1 MKRREFC
8 TLPMVAA
15 AATPPGAS
23 LESPYSIQDGTWNI
37 AWPERLSQH
46 DVVYL
51 SPPEDP
57 ALGLPIGNG
66 DVGALLW
73 TTDRALVIAIN
84 KNDVWDDA
92 KPGAFHNWGASEEGH
107 RTSQR
112 HCGRLIVDFGS
123 PVFDLL
129 YQKNFEARLEMATAT
144 ATLHA
149 ETPFADVR
157 MSSLLSAPHKV
168 LAVRCELKSEDPS
181 GIRATLE
188 RWGSRTFA
196 HWYAQV
202 NRDPSIGL
210 DGTASNIERGR
221 VVIRQKLR
229 TMDFAVAA
237 ALVPDSPAPAPVRAG
252 SRAGEWRID
261 GVAGFTL
268 LVAVATSEEAA
279 DPAAEVH
286 RILDA
291 AERAG
296 YAQIRAEH
304 ETEWKR
310 FWSRSMIDLP
320 EKYLENIWHL
330 TLYFANS
337 SSRGKYPPHFCNGLW
352 GWNRDFV
359 PWNYYFHWNLQDYI
373 WPLNTANHAEL
384 AAPYLRYRRAQLDK
398 AVADARDRLKK
409 PGAFY
414 SDVSDRH
421 GYNDADQDG
430 MRTAGAQIALDF
442 WRHYCYTRDEEFL
455 REAAW
460 PVIRE
465 TTRFLAS
472 GLTLGDDGR
481 YHPSPAHAYEGS
493 PRFDD
498 VITELSMVRGL
509 FPISI
514 QTGKRMD
521 HDAAELERWREM
533 LEKLAPFHLVELE
546 DFECERRGEEFFHK
560 GGLAEGKKLASKKV
574 FAVGR
579 DKKGAWVRN
588 RYAVHPE
595 KAYYGIPDPEL
606 SVVFPSDYLGLG
618 QRDTELFR
626 AAVTQVR
633 LHPPT
638 DPRDTPDKPAT
649 MAGSG
654 ELCMGWCPYPIV
666 LARLGLSE
674 ELVAELANSVSTWQL
689 YPQGFGHYG
698 PYHVFKP
705 EFEQRWRSNPKVR
718 DPASTAKP
726 RETFPFPT
734 WPFRHFDNEAMPI
747 VSAAVNEMLL
757 QSHDGVIR
765 IAPAVP
771 ENWTVRFTL
780 AARGGFLVSAERAQG
795 HIAWV
800 AIDSRLGGPCRVEH
814 PWQQDRI
821 VCLDTRGHRVEAK
834 TLPGNAI
841 EFPTRP
847 GERYLLVRDEK
858 EFSAWRTARLSPKR
872 QTGPRRLK
880 RAILGR
886 ERLY

>member
-1 MKRREFC
+1 MNRREFC
-8 TLPMVAA
+8 TLPLTAA
-15 AATPPGAS
+15 AATPASGAV
-23 LESPYSIQDGTWNI
+23 ESAYSVQDGSWNI
-37 AWPERLSQH
+37 DWPERLSQH

-57 ALGLPIGNG
+57 VLGLPLGNG
-66 DVGALLW
+66 DVGALVW
-73 TTDRALVIAIN
+73 TTERELIIAIN

-92 KPGAFHNWGASEEGH
+92 KPGAFRNWGASEEGY

-112 HCGRLIVDFGS
+112 HCGRLVIDFGS

-149 ETPFADVR
+149 ETPFAEARV
-157 MSSLLSAPHKV
+157 SSLVSVSHKV
-168 LAVRCELKSEDPS
+168 LAVRCEWKSADQS
-181 GIRATLE
+181 IVRASLE

-196 HWYAQV
+196 HWYSQV
-202 NRDPSIGL
+202 NRDPSVGL
-210 DGTASNIERGR
+210 DGTASSIERGR
-221 VVIRQKLR
+221 IVIRQRLR
-229 TMDFAVAA
+229 TMEFAVAA
-237 ALVPDSPAPAPVRAG
+237 ALVPDAPAQPPTRAG
-252 SRAGEWRID
+252 SRAGEWRLE
-261 GVAGFTL
+261 GAPGFTL
-268 LVAVATSEEAA
+268 LVAVATSEDVA
-279 DPAAEVH
+279 DPVAETH
-286 RILDA
+286 RVLDS

-296 YAQIRAEH
+296 YANIRAEH
-304 ETEWKR
+304 EAEWKR

-359 PWNYYFHWNLQDYI
+359 PWNYYFHWNMQDYV
-373 WPLNTANHAEL
+373 WPLHTANHAEL
-384 AAPYLRYRRAQLDK
+384 AVPYLRYRREQLDK
-398 AVADARDRLKK
+398 VVADARDRLKK

-421 GYNDADQDG
+421 GYNDATQDG
-430 MRTAGAQIALDF
+430 MRTAGPQIALDF
-442 WRHYCYTRDEEFL
+442 WRHYAYTGDEKFL
-455 REAAW
+455 RDSAW

-472 GLTLGDDGR
+472 GLEKGADGR
-481 YHPSPAHAYEGS
+481 YHPNPAHAYEGS
-493 PRFDD
+493 PRFSD

-514 QTGKRMD
+514 ATGQRMG
-521 HDAAELERWREM
+521 HDNLEIERWREL
-533 LEKLAPFHLVELE
+533 LEKLVGFHLVDLE
-546 DFECERRGEEFFHK
+546 EFEYERRGEELFHK
-560 GGLAEGKKLASKKV
+560 GGLAAGKKLASQKV
-574 FAVGR
+574 FSVGR
-579 DKKGAWVRN
+579 DKQGAWVRD

-606 SVVFPSDYLGLG
+606 SVVFPSDFLGLG

-638 DPRDTPDKPAT
+638 VPEDTPAKPAT

-654 ELCMGWCPYPIV
+654 DLCMGWCPYPIV
-666 LARLGLSE
+666 LARLGLSD
-674 ELVAELANSVSTWQL
+674 ELAAELANSVSTWQL

-705 EFEQRWRSNPKVR
+705 EFEQRWRVNAKVN
-718 DPASTAKP
+718 DAASTTKP
-726 RETFPFPT
+726 RATFPFPT

-747 VSAAVNEMLL
+747 VSAAINEMLL

-765 IAPAVP
+765 VAPAVP
-771 ENWTVRFTL
+771 EAWTVRFKL
-780 AARGGFLVSAERAQG
+780 AARGGFLVSAERVEGRVRWISIESQHG
-795 HIAWV
+795 TT
-800 AIDSRLGGPCRVEH
+800 CKVEH
-814 PWQQDRI
+814 PWPQDAL
-821 VCLDTRGHRVEAK
+821 VCLDARGRRVETK
-834 TLPGNAI
+834 MSSGNAV
-841 EFPTRP
+841 EFPTRA
-847 GERYLLVRDEK
+847 GARYLLVRDEK
-858 EFSAWRTARLSPKR
+858 EFAAWRAARISPKR

-880 RAILGR
+880 KAILGR
-886 ERLY
+886 ERLF

>member
-1 MKRREFC
+1 MP
-8 TLPMVAA
+8 LAA
-15 AATPPGAS
+15 AAADLNTF
-23 LESPYSIQDGTWNI
+23 ESAYSIRDGSWNI
-37 AWPERLSQH
+37 DWPERLSQH

-57 ALGLPIGNG
+57 ALGIPIGNG
-66 DVGALLW
+66 DVGALMW
-73 TTDRALVIAIN
+73 TTDRALIVAIN

-92 KPGAFHNWGASEEGH
+92 KPGAFNNWGASEEGY

-112 HCGRLIVDFGS
+112 HCGRLIVDFGA
-123 PVFDLL
+123 PVFDVL

-144 ATLHA
+144 TAVRA
-149 ETPFADVR
+149 ETSFAQVR
-157 MSSLLSAPHKV
+157 VESLLSAPHKV
-168 LAVRCELKSEDPS
+168 LAVRCECRSEDQS
-181 GIRATLE
+181 VTRATLE

-196 HWYAQV
+196 HWYSQV
-202 NRDPSIGL
+202 NRDASIGL
-210 DGTASNIERGR
+210 SGTATSIERGR
-221 VVIRQKLR
+221 VVIRQHLR
-229 TMDFAVAA
+229 SMDFTIAA
-237 ALVPDSPAPAPVRAG
+237 ALVADAPAQPPARAG
-252 SRAGEWRID
+252 SRAGEWKLD
-261 GVAGFTL
+261 GTAGFTL
-268 LVAVATSEEAA
+268 LVAVATSEEVA
-279 DPAAEVH
+279 DPTAEVH

-296 YAQIRAEH
+296 YARIRADH
-304 ETEWKR
+304 EAEWKR

-359 PWNYYFHWNLQDYI
+359 PWNYYFHWNMQDYV
-373 WPLNTANHAEL
+373 WPLHTANHAEL
-384 AAPYLRYRRAQLDK
+384 AAPYFRYRGAQLEK

-421 GYNDADQDG
+421 GYNDATQDG
-430 MRTAGAQIALDF
+430 MRTPGAQIALDF
-442 WRHYCYTRDEEFL
+442 WRHYAYTRDEKFL

-472 GLTLGDDGR
+472 GLELGDDGR
-481 YHPSPAHAYEGS
+481 FHPNAAHAYEGS
-493 PRFDD
+493 PRFED
-498 VITELSMVRGL
+498 VITELAMVRGL
-509 FPISI
+509 FPIAI
-514 QTGKRMD
+514 ETGKRMS
-521 HDAAELERWREM
+521 HDGVELARWREM
-533 LEKLAPFHLVELE
+533 LDKLAPFRLVDLE
-546 DFECERRGEEFFHK
+546 DFEYEQRGGELVHK
-560 GGLAEGKKLASKKV
+560 GGLAAGKKLESRKV

-606 SVVFPSDYLGLG
+606 AVVFPSDYLGLA

-633 LHPPT
+633 LHPPAE
-638 DPRDTPDKPAT
+638 PKESPDTPAT

-654 ELCMGWCPYPIV
+654 DLCMGWCPYPIV
-666 LARLGLSE
+666 LARLGLSD
-674 ELVAELANSVSTWQL
+674 ELASELANCVSTWQL

-698 PYHVFKP
+698 PYYVFKP
-705 EFEQRWRSNPKVR
+705 EYEQRWRLNAKVR
-718 DPASTAKP
+718 DSASKAKP
-726 RETFPFPT
+726 KETFPFPT

-747 VSAAVNEMLL
+747 VSAAINEMLL

-771 ENWTVRFTL
+771 AAWTVRFQL
-780 AARGGFLVSAERAQG
+780 AARGGFVVSAERAQG
-795 HIAWV
+795 GVLWV
-800 AIDSRLGGPCRVEH
+800 ALESRNGETCRIEN
-814 PWQQDRI
+814 PWPGESPA
-821 VCLDTRGHRVEAK
+821 CLDSQGRSVASK
-834 TLPGNAI
+834 TLPANVI
-841 EFPTRP
+841 EFATQS
-847 GERYLLVRDEK
+847 GARYLLVRDAK
-858 EFSAWRTARLSPKR
+858 QFAAWRAARIAPPR
-872 QTGPRRLK
+872 QTEPRKLK
-880 RAILGR
+880 RATLGR

>member
-1 MKRREFC
+1 MNRREFC
-8 TLPMVAA
+8 TLPMAA
-15 AATPPGAS
+15 AAAPPAAAAIESAYS
-23 LESPYSIQDGTWNI
+23 LQDGTWNI
-37 AWPERLSQH
+37 DWPERLSQH

-73 TTDRALVIAIN
+73 TTDRALIIAIN
-84 KNDVWDDA
+84 KNDVWDDD
-92 KPGAFHNWGASEEGH
+92 KPGPFHNWGASEEGH

-123 PVFDLL
+123 PVFDVL
-129 YQKNFEARLEMATAT
+129 YQKNFEARLEMATAA
-144 ATLHA
+144 ATVHA
-149 ETPFADVR
+149 ETPFADARV
-157 MSSLLSAPHKV
+157 SGLLSASHKV
-168 LAVRCELKSEDPS
+168 LAVRCEWKSADQS
-181 GIRATLE
+181 IVRATLE

-196 HWYAQV
+196 HWYSQV
-202 NRDPSIGL
+202 NRDASIGL
-210 DGTASNIERGR
+210 DGTATSIERGR
-221 VVIRQKLR
+221 VVIRQRLR

-237 ALVPDSPAPAPVRAG
+237 ALVPDSPAHPPARTGA
-252 SRAGEWRID
+252 RAGEWQME
-261 GVAGFTL
+261 GVSGFTL
-268 LVAVATSEEAA
+268 LVAVATSEEVSN
-279 DPAAEVH
+279 PAAEVH

-304 ETEWKR
+304 EAEWKR
-310 FWSRSMIDLP
+310 FWSGSMIDLP

-359 PWNYYFHWNLQDYI
+359 PWNYYFHWNMQDYI
-373 WPLNTANHAEL
+373 WPLHTANHAEL
-384 AAPYLRYRRAQLDK
+384 AAPYLRYRHAQLEK

-421 GYNDADQDG
+421 GYNDATQDG
-430 MRTAGAQIALDF
+430 MRTPGAQIALDF
-442 WRHYCYTRDEEFL
+442 WRHYAYTHDEKFL
-455 REAAW
+455 REIAW

-472 GLTLGDDGR
+472 GLELRDDGR
-481 YHPSPAHAYEGS
+481 FHPNPAHAYEGS

-514 QTGKRMD
+514 QTGKRMG

-533 LEKLAPFHLVELE
+533 LDKLTPFRLVDLE
-546 DFECERRGEEFFHK
+546 EFEYERRGEDLFHK
-560 GGLAEGKKLASKKV
+560 GGLAEGKKLESQKV
-574 FAVGR
+574 FSVGR

-606 SVVFPSDYLGLG
+606 AVVFPSDYLGLG
-618 QRDTELFR
+618 QRDTDLFR

-638 DPRDTPDKPAT
+638 APKDAPDKPAT

-666 LARLGLSE
+666 LARLGLAQ
-674 ELVAELANSVSTWQL
+674 ELIAELANSVSTWQL

-698 PYHVFKP
+698 PYHVFRP
-705 EFEQRWRSNPKVR
+705 EFEQRWRVNAKVN
-718 DPASTAKP
+718 DSASKTKP

-747 VSAAVNEMLL
+747 VSAAINEMLL
-757 QSHDGVIR
+757 QSHDGTIR
-765 IAPAVP
+765 VAPAVP
-771 ENWTVRFTL
+771 GNWPVRFTL
-780 AARGGFLVSAERAQG
+780 AARGGFLVSAECVDGRMRW
-795 HIAWV
+795 IV
-800 AIDSRLGGPCRVEH
+800 IESRHGEPCRVEH
-814 PWQQDRI
+814 PWPKDPL
-821 VCLDTRGHRVEAK
+821 VCLDARGRKVETRAQS
-834 TLPGNAI
+834 GNSI
-841 EFPTRP
+841 EFSTRP
-847 GERYLLVRDEK
+847 GARYLLVRDEK
-858 EFSAWRTARLSPKR
+858 EFAGWHQARITPKR
-872 QTGPRRLK
+872 QTGPRKLK
-880 RAILGR
+880 QAILGR